1 MLSLLGSHSGH
12 YHFQKKNTKNLIFL
26 PLRMNI
32 YMKGINH
39 MRINSGLQNELDLI
53 KAIDGKRFD
62 DFGNNIKNL
71 MKAMYDDFDDDIFV
85 VTKEDPRAK
94 PDIAVTYHGKTFHIS
109 IKSGGAEHIH
119 CEDIKKFILSLRARG
134 ISKETQKTILKF
146 QFGDGTLDGT
156 GKDRLPYQTIFLQ
169 MQDEIKAANIELNRN
184 RELVVDYVTKF
195 LFHGNHEDLPSA
207 DYIYFGTPDFGVL
220 ASENQVIKHLQRK
233 NWNYINSLHFGP
245 VIFGP
250 RARFI
255 NHDERQ
261 PQRRYYV
268 AFKWGRLSNDID
280 YISRHYDD

>member
-1 MLSLLGSHSGH
+1 
-12 YHFQKKNTKNLIFL
+12 
-26 PLRMNI
+26 MNI

-207 DYIYFGTPDFGVL
+207 EHLISVYW
-220 ASENQVIKHLQRK
+220 QVKT
-233 NWNYINSLHFGP
+233 
-245 VIFGP
+245 
-250 RARFI
+250 
-255 NHDERQ
+255 
-261 PQRRYYV
+261 
-268 AFKWGRLSNDID
+268 RLSNIYSAKTGITSTVFISALLFSVREPGSSIMMKDSHNVDIMLLSNGED
-280 YISRHYDD
+280 CQTISIIFQDIMMIDNISFFYHSLGAKITLRELEHERNRGQQLIQNL

>member
-1 MLSLLGSHSGH
+1 
-12 YHFQKKNTKNLIFL
+12 
-26 PLRMNI
+26 
-32 YMKGINH
+32 
-39 MRINSGLQNELDLI
+39 
-53 KAIDGKRFD
+53 
-62 DFGNNIKNL
+62 
-71 MKAMYDDFDDDIFV
+71 
-85 VTKEDPRAK
+85 
-94 PDIAVTYHGKTFHIS
+94 
-109 IKSGGAEHIH
+109 
-119 CEDIKKFILSLRARG
+119 
-134 ISKETQKTILKF
+134 
-146 QFGDGTLDGT
+146 
-156 GKDRLPYQTIFLQ
+156 

-220 ASENQVIKHLQRK
+220 ASENQVIKYLQRK
-233 NWNYINSLHFGP
+233 NWNYINSLHLGP